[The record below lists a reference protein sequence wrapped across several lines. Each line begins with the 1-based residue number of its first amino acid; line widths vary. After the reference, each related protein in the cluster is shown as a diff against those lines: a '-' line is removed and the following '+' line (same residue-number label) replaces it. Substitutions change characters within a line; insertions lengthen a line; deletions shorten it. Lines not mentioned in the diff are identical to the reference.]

1 MAELY
6 YFDTYALIEIFKGN
20 TIYDK
25 YTNADIV
32 LSQLNLFELYYSLLK
47 EIDEKTAALILNKY
61 YRFITDF
68 DKIIIE
74 QAAKFKF
81 LHRKSKLSM
90 VDCIGYTIANRLGVK
105 FLTGDK
111 EFKDLE
117 NVEFVK

>member
-1 MAELY
+1 MAEFY

-20 TIYDK
+20 KVYDK

-32 LSQLNLFELYYSLLK
+32 LSQLNLFELFYALLK
-47 EIDEKTAALILNKY
+47 ETDEKTATLILNKY
-61 YRFITDF
+61 YKFITDL
-68 DKIIIE
+68 DKTTIE

-81 LHRKSKLSM
+81 LYKKHKFSM

-111 EFKDLE
+111 EFANFE